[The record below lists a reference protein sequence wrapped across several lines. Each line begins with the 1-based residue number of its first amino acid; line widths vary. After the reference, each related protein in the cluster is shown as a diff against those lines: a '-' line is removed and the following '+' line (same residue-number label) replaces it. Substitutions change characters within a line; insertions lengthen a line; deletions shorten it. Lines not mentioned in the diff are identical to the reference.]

1 MVQRKKR
8 TVQQIQVIKAFSQS
22 QECAVQVSPPTT
34 NVILTNGPA
43 EVLHQHL
50 CLLDLC
56 RINFTPHHGAERH
69 LTTQLLSNSQS

>member
-1 MVQRKKR
+1 MVQKKKK
-8 TVQQIQVIKAFSQS
+8 VQQIQVIKAFSQS
-22 QECAVQVSPPTT
+22 QECAVQVRPPPTT

-69 LTTQLLSNSQS
+69 LATQLLSNSQS